1 MDPPTN
7 LYEFPSSCDPTDS
20 YQNTTD
26 LHSMEF
32 IRIPILNHTDLH
44 TNPHTDLA
52 TVRRSRSL
60 PISLYRSRCAVCWSR
75 RYGRSQWTDR
85 IEGMPESVRVRVYQS
100 VCVLMDAAVPHR
112 AHTARKHS
120 ESAECR
126 ACIVLYDSYTK
137 RVPCVCARIAVLR
150 TSSDAT
156 PRSI

>member
-7 LYEFPSSCDPTDS
+7 LYEFPYWSSCYPTDPTDS

-85 IEGMPESVRVRVYQS
+85 IEGMPECSSQSVSECVCSNGRCGSAPCTHRSKAFRKCRVPSVYRIIRFVYQACT
-100 VCVLMDAAVPHR
+100 VCVR
-112 AHTARKHS
+112 ANRGA
-120 ESAECR
+120 
-126 ACIVLYDSYTK
+126 
-137 RVPCVCARIAVLR
+137 
-150 TSSDAT
+150 
-156 PRSI
+156 